1 VTHNKPELLVFS
13 AAMNENG
20 LTLPNLS
27 TKSNVKPRAEIAKL
41 SELDEIKNDVEL
53 HKLCKDTEE
62 LCNAGKVMEDMDLIA
77 SKSAVMTT
85 EFVKFHFATLGH
97 VGQVTEDKKSVQDS
111 KSKSM
116 EQISNA
122 AAPRRHHG
130 CAVKDAIARFLI
142 TTQSASL
149 GKDHGSKKKQS
160 SQEPQQQQADP
171 KQCIHL
177 VEFSAMP
184 TSATDGDDHDFGVV
198 NAVRRRWCA
207 CKAGNG
213 VNDGECAH
221 DGVAADHQGNDSATA
236 GTKKWKHR
244 GADRPRTCD
253 PTKPFRHMTFERL
266 GRSRAAAHQR
276 SCHEERHELHCDI
289 LSPKDV
295 ALFNERVTKE
305 TLFPF
310 CGALQASRLGLF
322 LGPGRVL
329 GLGMQDFTKSDENAT
344 GGVAHFQALF
354 PLSLQWPKSFF
365 QTPLSILV
373 FTMLF
378 QKMPTGEPRPKI
390 IPREEPEFRFGRNL
404 QGLAPLVFKG

>member
-1 VTHNKPELLVFS
+1 VTALQGTIAARGGTVTHNKPELLEIV
-13 AAMNENG
+13 AAMKDIEDEHDPMTVDTKNG

-27 TKSNVKPRAEIAKL
+27 TKSNVKPRVEIAKL

-62 LCNAGKVMEDMDLIA
+62 LCNAGKVMEDMDLLA

-97 VGQVTEDKKSVQDS
+97 VGQVTEDKKSVRDS

-116 EQISNA
+116 EQISNT
-122 AAPRRHHG
+122 AAPHRHHS
-130 CAVKDAIARFLI
+130 CAVKDASTHFLI

-149 GKDHGSKKKQS
+149 GKDHGSKKKQN

-184 TSATDGDDHDFGVV
+184 TSATDGDDHDFGVI
-198 NAVRRRWCA
+198 NAVPRRWCA

-213 VNDGECAH
+213 ANNGKCMH
-221 DGVAADHQGNDSATA
+221 DGMAFHDQIRIFAADYQGNDSATA

-253 PTKPFRHMTFERL
+253 PVHRSSSSARL
-266 GRSRAAAHQR
+266 DDS
-276 SCHEERHELHCDI
+276 SSI
-289 LSPKDV
+289 
-295 ALFNERVTKE
+295 
-305 TLFPF
+305 
-310 CGALQASRLGLF
+310 
-322 LGPGRVL
+322 
-329 GLGMQDFTKSDENAT
+329 
-344 GGVAHFQALF
+344 VAHRCLSALSVTTISF
-354 PLSLQWPKSFF
+354 SAKATAFSTSFSARRSLNLWVAERSFSETNF
-365 QTPLSILV
+365 LV
-373 FTMLF
+373 S
-378 QKMPTGEPRPKI
+378 
-390 IPREEPEFRFGRNL
+390 
-404 QGLAPLVFKG
+404 